1 MMLKCWSED
10 RLERPT
16 FSDLRQ
22 ELEDVI
28 SAGDSYCTLVVDEE
42 SNVYLAPSF
51 NSVPEETENETSEAP
66 KQDINSAPEEIENES
81 TEAPKQG
88 INNALE
94 ETEETENQNSEPSKQ
109 DIAENDERLETS
121 SPS

>member
-28 SAGDSYCTLVVDEE
+28 SAGDSYCTLDVDEE
-42 SNVYLAPSF
+42 SNVYSVPSF
-51 NSVPEETENETSEAP
+51 NSGPEETQDEGSET
-66 KQDINSAPEEIENES
+66 
-81 TEAPKQG
+81 
-88 INNALE
+88 
-94 ETEETENQNSEPSKQ
+94 SKQ
-109 DIAENDERLETS
+109 DIIENTNKQIDTFTAS
-121 SPS
+121 

>member
-28 SAGDSYCTLVVDEE
+28 SAGDSYCTLDVDEE
-42 SNVYLAPSF
+42 SNVY
-51 NSVPEETENETSEAP
+51 SVPSCNSATEETENESSEAP
-66 KQDINSAPEEIENES
+66 KQDI
-81 TEAPKQG
+81 
-88 INNALE
+88 
-94 ETEETENQNSEPSKQ
+94 TENVNQQIGTP
-109 DIAENDERLETS
+109 AVF
-121 SPS
+121 

>member
-28 SAGDSYCTLVVDEE
+28 SAGDSYCTLDVDEE
-42 SNVYLAPSF
+42 SNVYSVPSF
-51 NSVPEETENETSEAP
+51 NSATEETENESSEAP
-66 KQDINSAPEEIENES
+66 KQDI
-81 TEAPKQG
+81 
-88 INNALE
+88 
-94 ETEETENQNSEPSKQ
+94 TENANEQIGTP
-109 DIAENDERLETS
+109 AVF
-121 SPS
+121 

>member
-28 SAGDSYCTLVVDEE
+28 SAGDNYCTLDVDEE
-42 SNVYLAPSF
+42 SNVYSVPSF
-51 NSVPEETENETSEAP
+51 
-66 KQDINSAPEEIENES
+66 NSAPEETQDEGS
-81 TEAPKQG
+81 EA
-88 INNALE
+88 
-94 ETEETENQNSEPSKQ
+94 SKQ
-109 DIAENDERLETS
+109 DIIENTNEQIDTS
-121 SPS
+121 PAS